1 MRKRQRVA
9 SFKLPNSLILDDGLT
24 YCAKRV
30 GSVIFSRSNC
40 LGACRL
46 SIKQIAAMAQ
56 CTSTTALR
64 AVLELE
70 RFGYVTRKKKY
81 GYDAIRGRTIYQ
93 KSSFTVLP
101 FGRFTFVPHS
111 VFRTKMKNS
120 SFTIFLFLLYCSGN
134 ETKAFPSLNEICKG
148 LGASKSTVCI
158 ALDEL
163 DDVGLVYQE
172 RCLKRNGAFSRNSYH
187 IVQNAVNFTNTGKD
201 RRCPTLFRIKKVGH
215 KRRIK
220 PTRANHRTCLKP
232 FYIPII
238 RVPMRKINTGG

>member
-9 SFKLPNSLILDDGLT
+9 SFKLPNSLILDDRLT
-24 YCAKRV
+24 YCAKRI

-46 SIKQIAAMAQ
+46 SIKQISAMAQ

-93 KSSFTVLP
+93 KSSFAVSP
-101 FGRFTFVPHS
+101 YGSFTFVPHS

-120 SFTIFLFLLYCSGN
+120 SFTIFLFRLYCSGN
-134 ETKAFPSLNEICKG
+134 DTKAFPSLNEICKG

-163 DDVGLVYQE
+163 DDEGLIYQE

-187 IVQNAVNFTNTGKD
+187 IVQNAAHFTNTGKES
-201 RRCPTLFRIKKVGH
+201 RCPTLFRIKKVRY
-215 KRRIK
+215 KRTIK
-220 PTRANHRTCLKP
+220 PTKVNSRICQKP
-232 FYIPII
+232 FFKPII
-238 RVPMRKINTGG
+238 RVPLQKINTGG